1 MVNAHRSE
9 AASAGALT
17 IGYVQVGSPAHGICR
32 YGRLLVDEGR
42 HRPPLNILEEN
53 IELDGDE
60 ARDCQRLEAAASRL
74 SAADVV
80 HAQVS
85 LWGAGS
91 WGAGSRARRNLQT
104 FRRACRAPI
113 VFTLHDVTA
122 LIPFEKQMPVG
133 VLRTVLVEMAKGLLR
148 PLVHR
153 LRRVRR
159 PMRPARAAAWWNPD
173 GYRAWRLARWL
184 TDAGLNFVLTTR
196 EQRLLAS
203 MALSRKTA
211 LIPHFVEDPPP
222 PKPVARPARQR
233 KAVILAGFIFD
244 AKGHRMMVEAM
255 PLLPDVEVT
264 FVGGS
269 TVGTAP
275 VDGVS
280 GLTRLA
286 GELGVL
292 DRLQV
297 TGYLPEE
304 EYQGHLMKA
313 DLAVCPFG
321 PRKAASGSLSSLIA
335 AGCPVVASD
344 IPLIREYN
352 DLVPDAIAT
361 FSPYTPEALA
371 GAVRG
376 LLDRPRTEAAAGLE
390 ELRRRLSI
398 HAIYDRHLDHY
409 SQVAREDRRRA

>member
-1 MVNAHRSE
+1 
-9 AASAGALT
+9 
-17 IGYVQVGSPAHGICR
+17 
-32 YGRLLVDEGR
+32 LLADEGR
-42 HRPPLNILEEN
+42 HRQNLNILEEN
-53 IELDGDE
+53 IELDDDGPR
-60 ARDCQRLEAAASRL
+60 ARRRLEVAASRL

-80 HAQVS
+80 HVQVS
-85 LWGAGS
+85 LWSAGS
-91 WGAGSRARRNLQT
+91 WGAGSRAMRNLRA
-104 FRRACRAPI
+104 FRRVCRAPI
-113 VFTLHDVTA
+113 VCTLHDVTA
-122 LIPFEKQMPVG
+122 LLSFENKRPLG
-133 VLRTVLVEMAKGLLR
+133 VLRTVIGEIAKGPLR

-153 LRRVRR
+153 MRGVRR
-159 PMRPARAAAWWNPD
+159 PKRRVAPRAAWWNLE
-173 GYRAWRLARWL
+173 GYRAWRLVRWL
-184 TDAGLNFVLTTR
+184 TGEGVPSFVLTTR

-203 MALSRKTA
+203 MALSRKTT

-222 PKPVARPARQR
+222 PKPVPRPARQR
-233 KAVILAGFIFD
+233 KAVIMAGFIFD

-255 PLLPDVEVT
+255 RLLPDVEVT

-269 TVGTAP
+269 SVGTAP

-280 GLTRLA
+280 RLTQLA

-304 EYQGHLMKA
+304 EYQGHLVKA
-313 DLAVCPFG
+313 DLAVCPFS

-352 DLVPDAIAT
+352 DLVPGAIAT
-361 FSPYTPEALA
+361 FSPYTPDALA

-376 LLDRPRTEAAAGLE
+376 LLDRPRSEATAGLA
-390 ELRRRLSI
+390 ELRQRLSI
-398 HAIYDRHLDHY
+398 HGIYDQHLDHY
-409 SQVAREDRRRA
+409 RQAAREARVGAAPEQSTS